1 MKPQV
6 LIVEDNFLLS
16 SHLAEI
22 VETTLKAKPIVAS
35 SVSEA
40 MRAVADSFVLAF
52 LDIQIVEGN
61 SYPVARSLIACQVPV
76 MMKPYVTHA
85 LVGLAKSMCD
95 KLGYD
100 LCGANFSKRWYSLS
114 GTPYAASA
122 ISSNSLRLRIT
133 MRPLNA
139 RIAFVLSK

>member
-6 LIVEDNFLLS
+6 LIVEDNSLLS

-22 VETTLKAKPIVAS
+22 VETTLKAEPILAS

-40 MRAVADSFVLAF
+40 MGAVADSLVLAF

-61 SYPVARSLIACQVPV
+61 SYPVARSLVAVHVPIIFV
-76 MMKPYVTHA
+76 SGNEPQTVPDDLKHVPFMIKPYVTHA

-95 KLGYD
+95 KL
-100 LCGANFSKRWYSLS
+100 A
-114 GTPYAASA
+114 
-122 ISSNSLRLRIT
+122 
-133 MRPLNA
+133 
-139 RIAFVLSK
+139 